1 MHKKT
6 TKLFIGLFLLVI
18 QITLAQNRTIAGS
31 VTDDS
36 GLPLPGANV
45 LIENKSG
52 GTVTDFDG
60 KFVIEVANTDTLVIS
75 YIGYVTQNILIG
87 DKSSINIQL
96 LEDTESLQEVVITA
110 QGIKREKKAIGYAI
124 TTLKPEEVEDRPEAD
139 VARVLNGKVAGV
151 NVVGVGGV
159 AGSGTNIIIR
169 GQSSI
174 TQSNQALFVVNGVP
188 FNTATNS
195 QDTDGAFTDGTANTS
210 SRSLDIDPNN
220 IANVSVLKGLAA
232 TVLYGEQGRN
242 GVVLIT
248 TKDAAGGS
256 TGKKMEI
263 TLSQSIFASEIS
275 GLPDYQNTYGQ
286 GGGGEANVGFVGN
299 WGARFDENL
308 TVRNHLRQPQ
318 FASIFP
324 ELQVDVPYQ
333 AFEDNIKDFFRTGI
347 ATTTSLSARKSSE
360 NSSFST
366 SFSHTDED
374 GFVPANNLTR
384 TNFSVGGSMNLTN
397 KFKITGAFNFART
410 NFKTPPISA
419 NNGNDAVSI
428 FQRTLFL
435 PRNLDINGL
444 PFQNPEDGSNIYYR
458 TDQENPLW
466 LVQNS
471 GFIQRSD
478 RFFNSLSSTYSFTE
492 KIGLTYRVGFDTYTE
507 RQDYFFNRGGVSSQ
521 QSREGYLRTTSGT
534 NTTWDHSFIFNASDI
549 SLTEDFHLTAIAG
562 LNTRSETYEQFGT
575 VSSNQISFGFL
586 NHSNF
591 ETQSSNDPLRANG
604 TVDFSQ
610 RENIIGLYG
619 QAEFDYGSYLFLT
632 LAGRNDWGSTVEPD
646 NQSLFYPSV
655 SLSAIPTSFIPGLRS
670 EALNFMKFRF
680 GFGTSAGF
688 PDPYLT
694 RPTLVQTPN
703 AFGTNVTNSI
713 SNRIP
718 NPDLKPER
726 HEEIEVGLETT
737 LWKNRVNL
745 DVSLYRRNST
755 DQIVDRP
762 TDASTG
768 GTIIATN
775 IGEIVND
782 GIEVGLNFSPFKGK
796 KGVQWNMKNIF
807 TAYETTTKELAD
819 GLDEILIDGFA
830 GLGNVARVDAPLGA
844 IIGSYAIRDDEGNY
858 IVDSADGTL
867 ISSADLGLRARIIG
881 DPNPDWKLSTIN
893 SVSYKGFT
901 LSAQLEY
908 THGGDIFSNTIGNLL
923 RRGVT
928 KDTEDRERTFIIPGV
943 SGSIVNGAPEVAR
956 DASGNKVR
964 NIFQLGSNEVYF
976 LNFADTNDQLIFDAS
991 VLRLRE
997 VSLGYTVPKKFLEGT
1012 PFGSMSFTVV
1022 GQNLFFWAPNVP
1034 KYTNFDPETIS
1045 TGVGNG
1051 RGLDFQTS
1059 PNARKFG
1066 FNFKTTF

>member
-1 MHKKT
+1 M
-6 TKLFIGLFLLVI
+6 LVI
-18 QITLAQNRTIAGS
+18 QVALAQNRTIAGT
-31 VTDDS
+31 VTDDA

-45 LIENKSG
+45 LIENKPG

-60 KFVIEVANTDTLVIS
+60 KFVIEVSNDDTIVVS
-75 YIGYVTQNILIG
+75 YIGYETQSILVG
-87 DKSSINIQL
+87 DKSALTFKLI
-96 LEDTESLQEVVITA
+96 EDTESLQEVVITA

-124 TTLKPEEVEDRPEAD
+124 TTLDPEEVEDRPEAD
-139 VARVLNGKVAGV
+139 VARVLNGKVSGV

-174 TQSNQALFVVNGVP
+174 TQNNQALFVVNGIP

-220 IANVSVLKGLAA
+220 IASVSVLKGLAA

-248 TKDAAGGS
+248 TKDASGS
-256 TGKKMEI
+256 EVGKKMEI

-286 GGGGEANVGFVGN
+286 GGGGVANVGFVGN
-299 WGARFDENL
+299 WGQRFDENI
-308 TVRNHLRQPQ
+308 TVRNHLRQSQ
-318 FASIFP
+318 FADIFP
-324 ELQVDVPYQ
+324 ELQVNVPYQ
-333 AFEDNIKDFFRTGI
+333 AFEDNVKDFFRTGL
-347 ATTTSLSARKSSE
+347 ATTTSISARKSSE
-360 NSSFST
+360 TNSFSA

-374 GFVPANNLTR
+374 GFVPNNSLRR
-384 TNFSVGGSMNLTN
+384 TNFSVGGSANLTN
-397 KFKITGAFNFART
+397 NFTISGAFNFART
-410 NFKTPPISA
+410 DFRTPPISA
-419 NNGNDAVSI
+419 NNAVDGVSI
-428 FQRTLFL
+428 FQRTLFI
-435 PRNLDINGL
+435 PRNLDLTGL
-444 PFQNPEDGSNIYYR
+444 PFQNPTDGSNIYYR

-466 LVQNS
+466 LLENS
-471 GFIQRSD
+471 GFSQISD
-478 RFFNSLSSTYSFTE
+478 RFFNSLSTNYSFTD
-492 KIGLTYRVGFDTYTE
+492 KLSLTYRVGFDTYTE
-507 RQDYFFNRGGVSSQ
+507 RQDYFFNKGGVSSQ

-534 NTTWDHSFIFNASDI
+534 NTTWDHSLIFNAANI
-549 SLTEDFHLTAIAG
+549 NLTDNFHLTAVAG
-562 LNTRSETYEQFGT
+562 LNTRSEVYEQFGT

-604 TVDFSQ
+604 SVDFKE
-610 RENIIGLYG
+610 RTNIIGLYG
-619 QAEFDYGSYLFLT
+619 QTEFDYNNYLFLT
-632 LAGRNDWGSTVEPD
+632 LAARNDWGSTVEEE

-655 SLSAIPTSFIPGLRS
+655 SLAALPTSFIPGLKS
-670 EALNFMKFRF
+670 EGLNFLKFRF
-680 GFGTSAGF
+680 GYGTSAGF

-694 RPTLVQTPN
+694 RPNLVQTPA
-703 AFGTNVTNSI
+703 AFGSNVTNSI
-713 SNRIP
+713 SNRLP

-726 HEEIEVGLETT
+726 HEEIELGMDAK
-737 LWKNRVNL
+737 LWKNRIGL
-745 DVSLYRRNST
+745 DVSVYRRNST

-768 GTIIATN
+768 GTVIATN
-775 IGEIVND
+775 IGKIVND
-782 GIEVGLNFSPFKGK
+782 GIEVGLNFSPFKGT
-796 KGVQWNMKNIF
+796 KGVQWDMRNIF
-807 TAYETTTKELAD
+807 TAYETTTEELAD

-844 IIGSYAIRDDEGNY
+844 IIGSFALRDEAGNLV
-858 IVDSADGTL
+858 VDSSDGT
-867 ISSADLGLRARIIG
+867 IIDSADLGLRARIIG
-881 DPNPDWKLSTIN
+881 DPNPDWKLSTIHTI
-893 SVSYKGFT
+893 SYKGFS

-908 THGGDIFSNTIGNLL
+908 THGGDILSNTIGNLL

-928 KDTEDRERTFIIPGV
+928 KDTEDRERTFVLPGV
-943 SGSIVNGAPEVAR
+943 SGSVVNGELNIAR
-956 DASGNKVR
+956 DAAGNALP
-964 NIFQLGSNEVYF
+964 NTFQLGSNEVYF
-976 LNFADTNDQLIFDAS
+976 LNFADANDQLIFDAS

-997 VSLGYTVPKKFLEGT
+997 VSLGYSVPKKFLEGT
-1012 PFGSMSFTVV
+1012 PFGSMSFTAV

-1051 RGLDFQTS
+1051 RGLDFQTA